1 MTSPAKIA
9 ANRRNARR
17 STGPRSAAGKAR
29 ARRNAFRHGLTTPA
43 SLDHVAMDRIDN
55 LVDALTI
62 DVHSQ
67 LQFQLA
73 TVAAEAQ
80 AEIERVRQTKVNLVN
95 RASAQLREEGAGLLS
110 AGERAALAFAGKT
123 EILMACERYERRAIS
138 RRNRALQALAKL
150 QRELRR
156 EEAIE
161 LVGPPRPKSSLTR
174 RIPFRKDVLRLEV
187 EQSMRSS
194 PSMGRVNFSYTYEW
208 QKHGSKSMVDVHVK
222 TDGDHG
228 FLDLRFQ
235 VNGEPIA
242 QTFALAGTAMRVGG
256 VRWTVKCPESGKMVR
271 DLYLLLRRNHTHFRS
286 RHALGLSYYSSNLK
300 PKKRHWERAQ
310 KLMDRLGARWGE
322 PPIRP
327 KYMQRRTFERL
338 ADELWDACLRD
349 ASAILG
355 PARALRGLPGGDVVW
370 KHAWDI
376 GLGDLFAFR
385 GLSPDDVVWNGKT
398 YEYRPPPKGPRGRNS
413 SNQ

>member
-29 ARRNAFRHGLTTPA
+29 ARRNAFRHGLATPG

-62 DVHSQ
+62 HVHSQ
-67 LQFQLA
+67 LQIQLA

-80 AEIERVRQTKVNLVN
+80 AEIERVRRTKVNLVN

-138 RRNRALQALAKL
+138 RRNRALHALAKL

-161 LVGPPRPKSSLTR
+161 VVGPPRPKSSLTR
-174 RIPFRKDVLRLEV
+174 HNPFRENVLRLQV
-187 EQSMRSS
+187 EKLMGSAPR
-194 PSMGRVNFSYTYEW
+194 GRVNFSCTCEW
-208 QKHGSKSMVDVHVK
+208 HFIKNMYGEPGKSTVGVYVTADDH
-222 TDGDHG
+222 HG
-228 FLDLRFQ
+228 FLHLRFE

-242 QTFALAGTAMRVGG
+242 QTFELACKAMRVGG

-271 DLYLLLRRNHTHFRS
+271 DLYLHDRHFRS
-286 RHALGLSYYSSNLK
+286 RHALGLSYCSNWR
-300 PKKRHWERAQ
+300 KKRHGERA
-310 KLMDRLGARWGE
+310 KRLMDRLGATEWRE

-327 KYMQRRTFERL
+327 KNMQRRTFKRL
-338 ADELWDACLRD
+338 EDELWDAWVSD
-349 ASAILG
+349 ASANLG
-355 PARALRGLPGGDVVW
+355 VSLDRDALANLGSAELLDIADIALRRRRR
-370 KHAWDI
+370 K
-376 GLGDLFAFR
+376 
-385 GLSPDDVVWNGKT
+385 
-398 YEYRPPPKGPRGRNS
+398 S
-413 SNQ
+413 SKP

>member
-138 RRNRALQALAKL
+138 RRNRALHALAKL

-174 RIPFRKDVLRLEV
+174 QNPFREDVLRLQV
-187 EQSMRSS
+187 QKLMGSAPR
-194 PSMGRVNFSYTYEW
+194 GRVNFSCTCEW
-208 QKHGSKSMVDVHVK
+208 QPGKSLYGRQPGKSTVGVYVTADDH
-222 TDGDHG
+222 HG
-228 FLDLRFQ
+228 FLHLRFE

-242 QTFALAGTAMRVGG
+242 QTFALAGKAMRVGG

-271 DLYLLLRRNHTHFRS
+271 DLYLHDTHFRS
-286 RHALGLSYYSSNLK
+286 RHALGLSYCSNWR
-300 PKKRHWERAQ
+300 KKRHWERA
-310 KLMDRLGARWGE
+310 KRLMDRLGATEWRE

-327 KYMQRRTFERL
+327 KNMQRRTFKRL
-338 ADELWDACLRD
+338 EDELWDAWLSD
-349 ASAILG
+349 ASANLG
-355 PARALRGLPGGDVVW
+355 VSLDRDALENLGLAELDDIADIALRRRRR
-370 KHAWDI
+370 K
-376 GLGDLFAFR
+376 
-385 GLSPDDVVWNGKT
+385 
-398 YEYRPPPKGPRGRNS
+398 S
-413 SNQ
+413 SN

>member
-17 STGPRSAAGKAR
+17 STGPRSAAGKGR
-29 ARRNAFRHGLTTPA
+29 ARRNAFRHGLATPA
-43 SLDHVAMDRIDN
+43 SLDHVAMHRIDD
-55 LVDALTI
+55 LVVALTR
-62 DVHSQ
+62 DFPDQ
-67 LQFQLA
+67 LELELA

-80 AEIERVRQTKVNLVN
+80 AEIERVRQTKVTLVN
-95 RASAQLREEGAGLLS
+95 RAYAHLRDEGGRLLS

-161 LVGPPRPKSSLTR
+161 FVGPPRPKSSLTR
-174 RIPFRKDVLRLEV
+174 HIPFREEDVLRLEV
-187 EQSMRSS
+187 EQILRSS
-194 PSMGRVNFSYTYEW
+194 PPMERVNFSCTCEW
-208 QKHGSKSMVDVHVK
+208 QPHKRMVGVYV
-222 TDGDHG
+222 TTEGDRG
-228 FLDLRFQ
+228 FLDLCFQ
-235 VNGEPIA
+235 VNGKPIA
-242 QTFALAGTAMRVGG
+242 QTFELAGSIMRVGG

-271 DLYLLLRRNHTHFRS
+271 DLYLLLRPNHTHFRS
-286 RHALGLSYYSSNLK
+286 RHALGLSYCSNW
-300 PKKRHWERAQ
+300 PKKRHWERAK

-327 KYMQRRTFERL
+327 KNMQRRTFKRL
-338 ADELWDACLRD
+338 EDELWDAWLRD
-349 ASAILG
+349 APANLGVSLDRDALANLGSAELDDI
-355 PARALRGLPGGDVVW
+355 ARKRVADIALRRRRR
-370 KHAWDI
+370 K
-376 GLGDLFAFR
+376 
-385 GLSPDDVVWNGKT
+385 
-398 YEYRPPPKGPRGRNS
+398 S

>member
-29 ARRNAFRHGLTTPA
+29 ARRNAFRHGLATPA

-67 LQFQLA
+67 LEFQLA

-80 AEIERVRQTKVNLVN
+80 VEIERVRQTKVNLVN

-138 RRNRALQALAKL
+138 RRNRALHALAKL

-161 LVGPPRPKSSLTR
+161 VVGPPRPKSSLTR
-174 RIPFRKDVLRLEV
+174 HIPFRERMYCGWK
-187 EQSMRSS
+187 SS
-194 PSMGRVNFSYTYEW
+194 
-208 QKHGSKSMVDVHVK
+208 
-222 TDGDHG
+222 
-228 FLDLRFQ
+228 
-235 VNGEPIA
+235 
-242 QTFALAGTAMRVGG
+242 
-256 VRWTVKCPESGKMVR
+256 
-271 DLYLLLRRNHTHFRS
+271 
-286 RHALGLSYYSSNLK
+286 
-300 PKKRHWERAQ
+300 
-310 KLMDRLGARWGE
+310 KLMGSAPRWG
-322 PPIRP
+322 
-327 KYMQRRTFERL
+327 
-338 ADELWDACLRD
+338 A
-349 ASAILG
+349 
-355 PARALRGLPGGDVVW
+355 
-370 KHAWDI
+370 
-376 GLGDLFAFR
+376 
-385 GLSPDDVVWNGKT
+385 
-398 YEYRPPPKGPRGRNS
+398 
-413 SNQ
+413 

>member
-62 DVHSQ
+62 DVHGQ

-95 RASAQLREEGAGLLS
+95 RASAQLREEGARLLS

-138 RRNRALQALAKL
+138 RRNRALRALAKL

-161 LVGPPRPKSSLTR
+161 LSDLLVRSR
-174 RIPFRKDVLRLEV
+174 RVPGTFHSVRGRTAAGSRE
-187 EQSMRSS
+187 
-194 PSMGRVNFSYTYEW
+194 SMGS
-208 QKHGSKSMVDVHVK
+208 
-222 TDGDHG
+222 
-228 FLDLRFQ
+228 
-235 VNGEPIA
+235 
-242 QTFALAGTAMRVGG
+242 FA
-256 VRWTVKCPESGKMVR
+256 P
-271 DLYLLLRRNHTHFRS
+271 
-286 RHALGLSYYSSNLK
+286 
-300 PKKRHWERAQ
+300 
-310 KLMDRLGARWGE
+310 GARE
-322 PPIRP
+322 FF
-327 KYMQRRTFERL
+327 MRL
-338 ADELWDACLRD
+338 
-349 ASAILG
+349 
-355 PARALRGLPGGDVVW
+355 
-370 KHAWDI
+370 
-376 GLGDLFAFR
+376 
-385 GLSPDDVVWNGKT
+385 
-398 YEYRPPPKGPRGRNS
+398 
-413 SNQ
+413 

>member
-138 RRNRALQALAKL
+138 RRNRALHALAKL

-161 LVGPPRPKSSLTR
+161 VVGPPRPKSSLTR
-174 RIPFRKDVLRLEV
+174 QNPFREDVLRLQV
-187 EQSMRSS
+187 EKLMGSAPR
-194 PSMGRVNFSYTYEW
+194 GRVNFSCTCEW
-208 QKHGSKSMVDVHVK
+208 HFIKNMYGEPGKSTVGVYVTADDH
-222 TDGDHG
+222 HG
-228 FLDLRFQ
+228 FLHLRFE

-242 QTFALAGTAMRVGG
+242 QTFELAGKAMRVGG

-271 DLYLLLRRNHTHFRS
+271 DLYLLLRPNHTHFRS
-286 RHALGLSYYSSNLK
+286 RHALGLSYCSNW
-300 PKKRHWERAQ
+300 PKKRHWERA
-310 KLMDRLGARWGE
+310 KRLMDRLGATEWRE

-327 KYMQRRTFERL
+327 KNMRRRTFKRL
-338 ADELWDACLRD
+338 EDELWDAWVRD
-349 ASAILG
+349 ASAQFGVSLDRDALANLG
-355 PARALRGLPGGDVVW
+355 LAELNDIADIALRRRLR
-370 KHAWDI
+370 K
-376 GLGDLFAFR
+376 
-385 GLSPDDVVWNGKT
+385 
-398 YEYRPPPKGPRGRNS
+398 S
-413 SNQ
+413 SN

>member
-17 STGPRSAAGKAR
+17 STGPHSAAGKAR

-62 DVHSQ
+62 DHHSQ

-138 RRNRALQALAKL
+138 RRNRALHALAKL

-161 LVGPPRPKSSLTR
+161 VVAYPA
-174 RIPFRKDVLRLEV
+174 
-187 EQSMRSS
+187 
-194 PSMGRVNFSYTYEW
+194 
-208 QKHGSKSMVDVHVK
+208 
-222 TDGDHG
+222 
-228 FLDLRFQ
+228 
-235 VNGEPIA
+235 EPI
-242 QTFALAGTAMRVGG
+242 
-256 VRWTVKCPESGKMVR
+256 P
-271 DLYLLLRRNHTHFRS
+271 
-286 RHALGLSYYSSNLK
+286 
-300 PKKRHWERAQ
+300 
-310 KLMDRLGARWGE
+310 
-322 PPIRP
+322 
-327 KYMQRRTFERL
+327 
-338 ADELWDACLRD
+338 
-349 ASAILG
+349 
-355 PARALRGLPGGDVVW
+355 
-370 KHAWDI
+370 
-376 GLGDLFAFR
+376 
-385 GLSPDDVVWNGKT
+385 
-398 YEYRPPPKGPRGRNS
+398 
-413 SNQ
+413 

>member
-138 RRNRALQALAKL
+138 RRNRALRALAKL
-150 QRELRR
+150 ECKLQR

-161 LVGPPRPKSSLTR
+161 LVGPPRPTSSLTR
-174 RIPFRKDVLRLEV
+174 QNPFRENVLRLEV
-187 EQSMRSS
+187 EQV
-194 PSMGRVNFSYTYEW
+194 MGSWRLGCVAFSRTYEW
-208 QKHGSKSMVDVHVK
+208 QPGKSLYGWQPGKSMVGVHV
-222 TDGDHG
+222 TTYGDHG

-271 DLYLLLRRNHTHFRS
+271 DLYLHDRHFRS
-286 RHALGLSYYSSNLK
+286 RHALGLSYYSNS

-338 ADELWDACLRD
+338 ADELFDACLRD

>member
-29 ARRNAFRHGLTTPA
+29 ACRNAFRHGLTTPA

-138 RRNRALQALAKL
+138 RRNRALHALAKL

-161 LVGPPRPKSSLTR
+161 VVGPPRPKSSLTR
-174 RIPFRKDVLRLEV
+174 HNPFRENVLRLQV
-187 EQSMRSS
+187 EKLMGSAPR
-194 PSMGRVNFSYTYEW
+194 GRVNFSCTCEW
-208 QKHGSKSMVDVHVK
+208 HFIKNMYGEPGKSTVGVYVTADDH
-222 TDGDHG
+222 HG
-228 FLDLRFQ
+228 FLHLRFE

-242 QTFALAGTAMRVGG
+242 QTFELAGKAMRVGG

-271 DLYLLLRRNHTHFRS
+271 DLYLLLRPNHTRFRS
-286 RHALGLSYYSSNLK
+286 RHALGLSYCSNW
-300 PKKRHWERAQ
+300 PKKRHWERA
-310 KLMDRLGARWGE
+310 KRLMDRLGATWHE

-327 KYMQRRTFERL
+327 KHMQRRTFARL
-338 ADELWDACLRD
+338 ADELWEAWLSDAHANPGVWLDRD
-349 ASAILG
+349 ALANLGSAELDDI
-355 PARALRGLPGGDVVW
+355 AR
-370 KHAWDI
+370 
-376 GLGDLFAFR
+376 
-385 GLSPDDVVWNGKT
+385 KT
-398 YEYRPPPKGPRGRNS
+398 R
-413 SNQ
+413 

>member
-29 ARRNAFRHGLTTPA
+29 ARRNAFRHGLATPG
-43 SLDHVAMDRIDN
+43 SLDHVAIYRIDN

-62 DVHSQ
+62 HVHSQ
-67 LQFQLA
+67 LQIQLA

-80 AEIERVRQTKVNLVN
+80 AEIERVRRTKVNLVN

-138 RRNRALQALAKL
+138 RRNRALHALAKL

-161 LVGPPRPKSSLTR
+161 VVGPPRPKSSLTR
-174 RIPFRKDVLRLEV
+174 HNPFRENVLRLEV
-187 EQSMRSS
+187 EKLMGSAPR
-194 PSMGRVNFSYTYEW
+194 GRVNFSSTYECHFI
-208 QKHGSKSMVDVHVK
+208 KNMYGEPGKSTVGVYVTADDH
-222 TDGDHG
+222 HG
-228 FLDLRFQ
+228 FLHLRFE

-242 QTFALAGTAMRVGG
+242 QTFELACKAMRVGG

-271 DLYLLLRRNHTHFRS
+271 DLYLHDRHFRS
-286 RHALGLSYYSSNLK
+286 RHALGLSYCSNWR
-300 PKKRHWERAQ
+300 KKRHGERA
-310 KLMDRLGARWGE
+310 KRLMDRLGATEWRE

-327 KYMQRRTFERL
+327 KNMQRRTFKRL
-338 ADELWDACLRD
+338 VDELWDAWLSD
-349 ASAILG
+349 ASANLG
-355 PARALRGLPGGDVVW
+355 VSLDRDALENLGSAEMDDIDRKLTDIALR
-370 KHAWDI
+370 
-376 GLGDLFAFR
+376 R
-385 GLSPDDVVWNGKT
+385 
-398 YEYRPPPKGPRGRNS
+398 RRRNS
-413 SNQ
+413 SN

>member
-138 RRNRALQALAKL
+138 RRNRALHALAKL

-161 LVGPPRPKSSLTR
+161 VVGPPRPKSSLTR
-174 RIPFRKDVLRLEV
+174 HNPFRENVLRLQV
-187 EQSMRSS
+187 EKLMGSAPR
-194 PSMGRVNFSYTYEW
+194 GRVAFSSTCEW
-208 QKHGSKSMVDVHVK
+208 QPGKSLYGRQPGKSTVGVYVTADDH
-222 TDGDHG
+222 HG
-228 FLDLRFQ
+228 FLHLRFEI
-235 VNGEPIA
+235 NGEPIA
-242 QTFALAGTAMRVGG
+242 QTFELACKAMRVGG

-271 DLYLLLRRNHTHFRS
+271 DLYFVLRPNHTHFRS
-286 RHALGLSYYSSNLK
+286 RHALGLSYCSNW
-300 PKKRHWERAQ
+300 PKKRHWEHAK
-310 KLMDRLGARWGE
+310 KLMNRLGAFEWGE

-327 KYMQRRTFERL
+327 KNMQRRRFKRL
-338 ADELWDACLRD
+338 TDELWDAWVRD
-349 ASAILG
+349 ASAEFGVPLDRDALG
-355 PARALRGLPGGDVVW
+355 TLMTSEVIDDIARKRVAEIALRRRRR
-370 KHAWDI
+370 K
-376 GLGDLFAFR
+376 
-385 GLSPDDVVWNGKT
+385 
-398 YEYRPPPKGPRGRNS
+398 S
-413 SNQ
+413 SN

>member
-80 AEIERVRQTKVNLVN
+80 AEIERVRHTKVNLVN
-95 RASAQLREEGAGLLS
+95 RASAQLREEGGRLLS

-138 RRNRALQALAKL
+138 RRNRALHALAKL

-161 LVGPPRPKSSLTR
+161 LVGPPRPKLPRTR
-174 RIPFRKDVLRLEV
+174 QNPFREDVLGLQV
-187 EQSMRSS
+187 EHVMRFS
-194 PSMGRVNFSYTYEW
+194 PPMGRVNFSCTCEW
-208 QKHGSKSMVDVHVK
+208 QPHKRMVGVHV
-222 TDGDHG
+222 TTEGDRG
-228 FLDLRFQ
+228 FLELCFQ
-235 VNGEPIA
+235 VDGKMIA
-242 QTFALAGTAMRVGG
+242 QTFELAGSVMRVGG

-271 DLYLLLRRNHTHFRS
+271 DLYLVLRPNHTHFRS
-286 RHALGLSYYSSNLK
+286 RHALGLSYRTSYLK
-300 PKKRHWERAQ
+300 PKERYGERA
-310 KLMDRLGARWGE
+310 KRLMDRLGATKGHE
-322 PPIRP
+322 PPLRP
-327 KYMQRRTFERL
+327 KKMQRRTFARL
-338 ADELWDACLRD
+338 ADELWEAWLSDAHANLGVWLDRD
-349 ASAILG
+349 ALAHLGSAELDDI
-355 PARALRGLPGGDVVW
+355 ARKRVSDIALRRRRR
-370 KHAWDI
+370 K
-376 GLGDLFAFR
+376 
-385 GLSPDDVVWNGKT
+385 
-398 YEYRPPPKGPRGRNS
+398 S
-413 SNQ
+413 SN

>member
-80 AEIERVRQTKVNLVN
+80 AEIERVRQTKVTLVN
-95 RASAQLREEGAGLLS
+95 RAYAHLRDEGGRLLS

-123 EILMACERYERRAIS
+123 EILMACERYERRAIW

-161 LVGPPRPKSSLTR
+161 LVGPPRPKSSVTR
-174 RIPFRKDVLRLEV
+174 HIPFREDVLRLEV
-187 EQSMRSS
+187 EKVMGAS
-194 PSMGRVNFSYTYEW
+194 PRLGRVNFSCAYEW
-208 QKHGSKSMVDVHVK
+208 QPGKSLYGRQPGKSMVGVHVT

-228 FLDLRFQ
+228 FLHLDFQ

-256 VRWTVKCPESGKMVR
+256 VRWTVKCPETGKMVR
-271 DLYLLLRRNHTHFRS
+271 DLYLFLRPNHTHFRS
-286 RHALGLSYYSSNLK
+286 RHALGLSYCSNWR
-300 PKKRHWERAQ
+300 KKRHWERA
-310 KLMDRLGARWGE
+310 KRLMDRLGATEWRE

-327 KYMQRRTFERL
+327 KNMQRRTFKRL
-338 ADELWDACLRD
+338 VDELWDAWLSD
-349 ASAILG
+349 ASANLG
-355 PARALRGLPGGDVVW
+355 VSLDRDALANLGSAELDDIARKRVTDIALRRRRR
-370 KHAWDI
+370 K
-376 GLGDLFAFR
+376 
-385 GLSPDDVVWNGKT
+385 
-398 YEYRPPPKGPRGRNS
+398 S
-413 SNQ
+413 SN

>member
-138 RRNRALQALAKL
+138 RRNRALRALAKL

-174 RIPFRKDVLRLEV
+174 HLPFRKDVLRLQV
-187 EQSMRSS
+187 EKLMGSAPR
-194 PSMGRVNFSYTYEW
+194 GRVNFSCTCEW
-208 QKHGSKSMVDVHVK
+208 HFIKNIYAEPGKSTVGVYVTADDH
-222 TDGDHG
+222 HG
-228 FLDLRFQ
+228 FLHLRFE

-242 QTFALAGTAMRVGG
+242 QTFELAGKAMRVGG

-271 DLYLLLRRNHTHFRS
+271 DLYLHDRHFRS
-286 RHALGLSYYSSNLK
+286 RHALGLSYRSNWR
-300 PKKRHWERAQ
+300 KKRHGERAK
-310 KLMDRLGARWGE
+310 KLMDRLGATEWRE

-327 KYMQRRTFERL
+327 KNMQRRTFARL
-338 ADELWDACLRD
+338 ADELWEAWLSDAHANLGVSLDRD
-349 ASAILG
+349 ALENLGSAEMDDIDRKLTDI
-355 PARALRGLPGGDVVW
+355 ALRRRRR
-370 KHAWDI
+370 K
-376 GLGDLFAFR
+376 
-385 GLSPDDVVWNGKT
+385 
-398 YEYRPPPKGPRGRNS
+398 S
-413 SNQ
+413 SNS

>member
-80 AEIERVRQTKVNLVN
+80 VEIERVRQTKVNLVN

-138 RRNRALQALAKL
+138 RRNRALHALAKL

-187 EQSMRSS
+187 EQVMRSS
-194 PSMGRVNFSYTYEW
+194 PQVGRANFSYTWEW
-208 QKHGSKSMVDVHVK
+208 QKSIWQSAKSMVGVTV
-222 TDGDHG
+222 TTYGDHG

-271 DLYLLLRRNHTHFRS
+271 DLYLHRNRHFRS
-286 RHALGLSYYSSNLK
+286 RHALGLSYYSNS

-338 ADELWDACLRD
+338 ADELFDACLRD

>member
-138 RRNRALQALAKL
+138 RRNRALHALAKL

-174 RIPFRKDVLRLEV
+174 HIPFREEDVLRLEV
-187 EQSMRSS
+187 EKLMGSAPR
-194 PSMGRVNFSYTYEW
+194 GRVNFSCTCEW
-208 QKHGSKSMVDVHVK
+208 HFIKNMYGEPGKSTIGVHVT
-222 TDGDHG
+222 TDGDRG
-228 FLDLRFQ
+228 FLHLDFQ

-242 QTFALAGTAMRVGG
+242 QTFELAGKAMRVGG

-271 DLYLLLRRNHTHFRS
+271 DLYLHDRHFRS
-286 RHALGLSYYSSNLK
+286 RHALGLSYCSNWR
-300 PKKRHWERAQ
+300 KKRHGERA
-310 KLMDRLGARWGE
+310 KRLMDRLGATEWRE

-327 KYMQRRTFERL
+327 KNMQRRTFKRL
-338 ADELWDACLRD
+338 EDELWDAWLSD
-349 ASAILG
+349 ASANLG
-355 PARALRGLPGGDVVW
+355 VSLDRDALANLGWAELDDIADIALRRRRR
-370 KHAWDI
+370 K
-376 GLGDLFAFR
+376 
-385 GLSPDDVVWNGKT
+385 
-398 YEYRPPPKGPRGRNS
+398 S
-413 SNQ
+413 SN

>member
-80 AEIERVRQTKVNLVN
+80 VEIERVRQTKVNLVN
-95 RASAQLREEGAGLLS
+95 RASAQLRDEGAGLLS

-138 RRNRALQALAKL
+138 RRNRALHALAKL

-161 LVGPPRPKSSLTR
+161 VVGPPRPKSSLTR
-174 RIPFRKDVLRLEV
+174 QNPFREDVLRLQV
-187 EQSMRSS
+187 EKVMGSAPR
-194 PSMGRVNFSYTYEW
+194 GRVNFSCTCEW
-208 QKHGSKSMVDVHVK
+208 HLIKNMHGEPGKSMVGVYV
-222 TDGDHG
+222 TADGDHG
-228 FLDLRFQ
+228 FLHLRFE

-242 QTFALAGTAMRVGG
+242 QTFELAGKAMRVGG

-271 DLYLLLRRNHTHFRS
+271 DLYLPRQAFPF
-286 RHALGLSYYSSNLK
+286 A
-300 PKKRHWERAQ
+300 P
-310 KLMDRLGARWGE
+310 
-322 PPIRP
+322 
-327 KYMQRRTFERL
+327 
-338 ADELWDACLRD
+338 C
-349 ASAILG
+349 LG
-355 PARALRGLPGGDVVW
+355 PVLLFELAEKTSLGTCQEAYES
-370 KHAWDI
+370 AWRDRV
-376 GLGDLFAFR
+376 A
-385 GLSPDDVVWNGKT
+385 
-398 YEYRPPPKGPRGRNS
+398 
-413 SNQ
+413 

>member
-138 RRNRALQALAKL
+138 RRNRALHALAKL

-161 LVGPPRPKSSLTR
+161 VVGPPRPKSSLTR
-174 RIPFRKDVLRLEV
+174 QNPFREGVLRLQV
-187 EQSMRSS
+187 EKLMGSAPR
-194 PSMGRVNFSYTYEW
+194 GRVNFSCTREW
-208 QKHGSKSMVDVHVK
+208 HFIKNMYGEPGKSTVGVYVTADDH
-222 TDGDHG
+222 HG
-228 FLDLRFQ
+228 FLHLRFE

-242 QTFALAGTAMRVGG
+242 QTFELAGKAMRVGG

-271 DLYLLLRRNHTHFRS
+271 DLYLVLRPNHTRFRS
-286 RHALGLSYYSSNLK
+286 RHALGLSYRTSYLK
-300 PKKRHWERAQ
+300 PKERYGERAW
-310 KLMDRLGARWGE
+310 KLMDRLGATEWRE

-327 KYMQRRTFERL
+327 KYMQRRTFSKLR
-338 ADELWDACLRD
+338 DELWDARRRALY
-349 ASAILG
+349 AILG
-355 PARALRGLPGGDVVW
+355 VSLDSDALANLGPADVADIALRRRRR
-370 KHAWDI
+370 K
-376 GLGDLFAFR
+376 
-385 GLSPDDVVWNGKT
+385 
-398 YEYRPPPKGPRGRNS
+398 S

>member
-138 RRNRALQALAKL
+138 RRNRALHALAKL

-156 EEAIE
+156 EEVIE
-161 LVGPPRPKSSLTR
+161 VVGPPRPKSSPR
-174 RIPFRKDVLRLEV
+174 
-187 EQSMRSS
+187 
-194 PSMGRVNFSYTYEW
+194 GRVNFSCTCEW
-208 QKHGSKSMVDVHVK
+208 HFIKNMYREPGKSTVGVYVTADDH
-222 TDGDHG
+222 HG
-228 FLDLRFQ
+228 FLHLRFE

-242 QTFALAGTAMRVGG
+242 QTFELAGKAMRVGG

-271 DLYLLLRRNHTHFRS
+271 DLYLVRGPNHTHFRS
-286 RHALGLSYYSSNLK
+286 RHALGLSYCSNWR
-300 PKKRHWERAQ
+300 KKRHGERAR
-310 KLMDRLGARWGE
+310 KLVDRLGAQWRE

-327 KYMQRRTFERL
+327 KNMQRRTFKRL
-338 ADELWDACLRD
+338 VDELWEAWLSDAHANLGVWLDRD
-349 ASAILG
+349 ALVHLGSAELYDI
-355 PARALRGLPGGDVVW
+355 ARKRVIDIALRRRRR
-370 KHAWDI
+370 K
-376 GLGDLFAFR
+376 
-385 GLSPDDVVWNGKT
+385 
-398 YEYRPPPKGPRGRNS
+398 S
-413 SNQ
+413 SN